1 MVVNNFNIC
10 RPLIGP
16 AKTNSELV
24 IDANAP
30 LTFSVATKLLQ
41 TITRRHTHIIQALRQ
56 IKFNKLAQGGAL
68 DTCPLSHMPQ
78 PKERFRFF

>member
-1 MVVNNFNIC
+1 MIINNFNIC

-24 IDANAP
+24 IDANTP
-30 LTFSVATKLLQ
+30 LAFSVAAKRLK
-41 TITRRHTHIIQALRQ
+41 TITRRHTHVIQALRQ
-56 IKFNKLAQGGAL
+56 IKLNKLAQGGAL